1 MSSLGN
7 KTFTRIY
14 NTDRIY
20 IPYQTPAPNPSHK
33 FFLNTTQENIANAFL
48 IKKGEM
54 SFSLKNIKFFEKF
67 YVATYLLIFLIKY
80 YMI

>member
-33 FFLNTTQENIANAFL
+33 FFLNTTQENVVNAFL
-48 IKKGEM
+48 IKKGAIT
-54 SFSLKNIKFFEKF
+54 FRDRPIILDGTEKHQQWDN
-67 YVATYLLIFLIKY
+67 ASSTKY
-80 YMI
+80 